1 MTVVQCSRC
10 DHVWD
15 TPFQSY
21 CKCPSCKASQLVQDM
36 RQRYLT
42 QTGRNAPTTPVQ
54 VQVQVQPVPAPN
66 VNRNPLVEE
75 RANEAPRAGVPVAE
89 QYSEIAKRMK
99 GGVKW

>member
-15 TPFQSY
+15 TPFQSH
-21 CKCPSCKASQLVQDM
+21 CKCPNCKASQLVQDM
-36 RQRYLT
+36 RQRYVSFA
-42 QTGRNAPTTPVQ
+42 GGAPAPAPVP
-54 VQVQVQPVPAPN
+54 VQVQPVPAPN